1 MFFLYIFYFEF
12 FVYVFV
18 NDFLIFF
25 NICIG
30 NILYFSLRKYMGIM
44 DIIRIVKFYNI
55 LFMIFMWVFL

>member
-30 NILYFSLRKYMGIM
+30 KILYFSLRKYMGIM
-44 DIIRIVKFYNI
+44 DIIRIVIIFY
-55 LFMIFMWVFL
+55 L